1 MSTISKLPNGRFKAI
16 IRAGQRVLKT
26 KTFTR
31 RTDAKQWALGIEA
44 DRERLAALGEPGLR
58 TTLSEYLPRYLREW
72 NGHDPAREPQLRWWI
87 AELGADTALADVTT
101 DDVRR
106 ALERYAAGKALRPNR
121 KPATR
126 KEKRPCEI
134 VATSRSR
141 TPATVNRQKAALSSF
156 FKHAIGAGLCRTN
169 PVTGIAARAENNRR
183 TRWLSDDE
191 RSRLLDAARKSEWPM
206 LYLLVLSA
214 LMTGARKGE
223 LLSLRW
229 ERIDFQRRTV
239 LLPTTKNGSPRT
251 LTLPRPVIEEMLRH
265 RRVSGLVFASDT
277 NPFRAASVEKPWGK
291 ALTTASIEGFR
302 FHDLRHSAASYLANA
317 GATLLEIGAV
327 LGHRSTQTTLRYAH
341 LSVEHTRE
349 LTDRVLGAL

>member
-1 MSTISKLPNGRFKAI
+1 
-16 IRAGQRVLKT
+16 
-26 KTFTR
+26 
-31 RTDAKQWALGIEA
+31 
-44 DRERLAALGEPGLR
+44 
-58 TTLSEYLPRYLREW
+58 
-72 NGHDPAREPQLRWWI
+72 
-87 AELGADTALADVTT
+87 VTT

-134 VATSRSR
+134 VATTRAR

-156 FKHAIGAGLCRTN
+156 FKHAIGAGHIKRN
-169 PVTGIAARAENNRR
+169 PVSGVPARPEHNKR

-191 RSRLLDAARKSEWPM
+191 RARLLDAAKSSAWPM
-206 LYLLVLSA
+206 LYLLILAA

-229 ERIDFQRRTV
+229 EAIDFARRTV
-239 LLPTTKNGSPRT
+239 LLPCTKNGSPRT
-251 LTLPRPVIEEMLRH
+251 LTLPRPVIEELLRH
-265 RRVSGLVFASDT
+265 RRAGGLVFASDT
-277 NPFRAASVEKPWGK
+277 NPFRAASVDRSWTN
-291 ALTTASIEGFR
+291 ALTAAGIEAFR
-302 FHDLRHSAASYLANA
+302 FHDLRHSAASYLAMA
-317 GATLLEIGAV
+317 GASLLEIGAV

-341 LSVEHTRE
+341 LSVERSQE